1 VDHPDGSSRLRPA
14 LLAAAGSGQEGLDL
28 DDVLLRAFRRM
39 EQAVCLADVTLPDE
53 PLVWVNDAFTTTTGY
68 PGWEALGRN
77 CRFLQDGLAEL
88 GFDTAG
94 PSAQVRALLREGRG
108 GTVVI
113 PNRRRDGAVFHNE
126 LSLSPLP
133 DATGGVR
140 YYVAVQRDV
149 TDRVVAQAAEQ
160 AAHAEAAELAAEL
173 QRQLVPRRLPAAP
186 GYDVAVRYQPA
197 TRADGSRGEVSGDF
211 YDLLVSDG
219 GVLAVIGDV
228 SGRGPRA
235 AATTS
240 AFQWAVRGLA
250 AVVTSPGAL
259 LERVADVV
267 QDAVGDRFATV
278 AALRLPPGPT
288 QAGSASASLSAD
300 RPPAVLALAGHPQA
314 VLVRPGEPAVLV
326 GEPGM
331 LLGPFG
337 GVTVPEAEVVLRPG
351 DALVLYTDGVV
362 EAVDAGRRLLGD
374 EGLLDALDAA
384 DRDGAGPVADRL
396 ADAVL
401 DAVQRHVGPGPTD
414 DLTLM
419 VLRRTA

>member
-14 LLAAAGSGQEGLDL
+14 VLAAATPGVDVPGLDG
-28 DDVLLRAFRRM
+28 VLLAAFRRM

-68 PGWEALGRN
+68 AGWEALGRN
-77 CRFLQDGLAEL
+77 CRFLQDGLGEL

-94 PSAQVRALLREGRG
+94 PSAQLRALLRAGRG

-113 PNRRRDGAVFHNE
+113 PNRRRDGSVFHNE

-133 DATGGVR
+133 DAAGGVR

-149 TDRVVAQAAEQ
+149 SDRIAAQAAEQ
-160 AAHAEAAELAAEL
+160 AAHAEAGELAAEL
-173 QRQLVPRRLPAAP
+173 QRQLVPRRLPPAP

-211 YDLLVSDG
+211 YDLLVTDG
-219 GVLAVIGDV
+219 GVLAVMGDV

-235 AATTS
+235 AATTA

-250 AVVTSPGAL
+250 SVLTSPGAL
-259 LERVADVV
+259 LEHVAEVV

-278 AALRLPPGPT
+278 AALRLPLGATDGPGVP
-288 QAGSASASLSAD
+288 AV
-300 RPPAVLALAGHPQA
+300 PAVLALAGHPQA
-314 VLVRPGEPAVLV
+314 VLVRPGAPAALV

-337 GVTVPEAEVVLRPG
+337 GVSVPEAEVVLRPG

-362 EAVDAGRRLLGD
+362 EAVDAERHLLGD
-374 EGLLDALDAA
+374 EGLLAALDAA
-384 DRDGAGPVADRL
+384 DAEPGARPVADRI
-396 ADAVL
+396 ADAVV
-401 DAVQRHVGPGPTD
+401 DAVQRHVGTGPTD

>member
-1 VDHPDGSSRLRPA
+1 MDHPDGSSRLRPA
-14 LLAAAGSGQEGLDL
+14 VLAGTSGDEVVPDLEG
-28 DDVLLRAFRRM
+28 VLLRALARV
-39 EQAVCLADVTLPDE
+39 EQAVCLADVSLPDE

-68 PGWEALGRN
+68 AAWEALGRN

-94 PSAQVRALLREGRG
+94 PAAAVRALLDERRG
-108 GTVVI
+108 GTVVL
-113 PNRRRDGAVFHNE
+113 PNRRRDGSVFHNE
-126 LSLSPLP
+126 LALSPLP
-133 DATGGVR
+133 DAAGRVR

-149 TDRVVAQAAEQ
+149 TDRVAARAAEQ
-160 AAHAEAAELAAEL
+160 AAHAEAGELAAEL

-211 YDLLVSDG
+211 YDLLVTDG

-235 AATTS
+235 AATTA

-250 AVVTSPGAL
+250 AVLASPGAL
-259 LERVADVV
+259 LEHVADVV

-278 AALRLPPGPT
+278 AALRLPREGRGS
-288 QAGSASASLSAD
+288 AGSG
-300 RPPAVLALAGHPQA
+300 RAVLALAGHPQA
-314 VLVRPGEPAVLV
+314 VLVRPGAPAVLV

-337 GVTVPEAEVVLRPG
+337 GVSVPEAQVDLRPG

-362 EAVDAGRRLLGD
+362 EAVDADRRLLGD
-374 EGLLDALDAA
+374 EGLLATLDAVG
-384 DRDGAGPVADRL
+384 RHGSGPVVADRI

-401 DAVQRHVGPGPTD
+401 AAVQCHVGSGPTD

-419 VLRRTA
+419 VLRRTD

>member
-1 VDHPDGSSRLRPA
+1 VDHLEGSGRPRPGV
-14 LLAAAGSGQEGLDL
+14 LAAGPPHEQAPDL
-28 DDVLLRAFRRM
+28 DDVLLRALVRV

-53 PLVWVNDAFTTTTGY
+53 PLVWVNDAFTATTGY
-68 PGWEALGRN
+68 PAHEALGRN

-94 PSAQVRALLREGRG
+94 PAALMRTLLREGRG
-108 GTVVI
+108 GTVTI
-113 PNRRRDGAVFHNE
+113 PNRRRDGGVFHNE

-133 DATGGVR
+133 DATGRVR

-149 TDRVVAQAAEQ
+149 SDRVAARAAEQ
-160 AAHAEAAELAAEL
+160 AAHVEARELAEEL
-173 QRQLVPRRLPAAP
+173 QRQLVPRRLPPAP

-211 YDLLVSDG
+211 YDLLLTGG

-235 AATTS
+235 AATTA

-250 AVVTSPGAL
+250 TVLASPGAL
-259 LERVADVV
+259 LEHVAEVV

-278 AALRLPPGPT
+278 AALRLPPGGPGGT
-288 QAGSASASLSAD
+288 G
-300 RPPAVLALAGHPQA
+300 RGRAVLALAGHPQA
-314 VLVRPGEPAVLV
+314 VLVRPGVPAVLV

-337 GVTVPEAEVVLRPG
+337 GVSVPEVEVDLRPG

-362 EAVDAGRRLLGD
+362 EAVDPERRLLGD
-374 EGLLDALDAA
+374 EGLLAVL
-384 DRDGAGPVADRL
+384 DGAGAADPPRGADAL

-401 DAVQRHVGPGPTD
+401 ATVLRHVGTGPTD